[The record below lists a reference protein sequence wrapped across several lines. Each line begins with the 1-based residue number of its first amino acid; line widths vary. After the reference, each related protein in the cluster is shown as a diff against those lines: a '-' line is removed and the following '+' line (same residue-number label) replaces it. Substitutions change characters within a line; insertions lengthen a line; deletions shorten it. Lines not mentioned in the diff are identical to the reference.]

1 MQRPAALPLIRVFAT
16 PGVSWPGAPLRG
28 TSLRGRIV
36 AGNVS
41 IAGALGKGGITHGKR
56 EGDGATPAGAHRPVH
71 GYYRADRI
79 RKPATAV
86 PLAPLRADD
95 GWCDATGHSR
105 YNRHV
110 TLPFPARHETMWRD
124 DHLYDIVIDLGWN
137 ARPRAQR
144 RGSAIFLH
152 LARED
157 GGPTEGCIAVP
168 RDKARRLLALLGPR
182 TRSVVAGKPKPV
194 RKRKSVR
201 KPVPV
206 KPRRR

>member
-1 MQRPAALPLIRVFAT
+1 MQRPAALPLIRVFAA
-16 PGVSWPGAPLRG
+16 PSALLPGAPR
-28 TSLRGRIV
+28 RGRIV

-41 IAGALGKGGITHGKR
+41 IICVLGKGGVTHDKR

-71 GYYRADRI
+71 GFYRADRI
-79 RKPATAV
+79 RKPVTAV
-86 PLAPLRADD
+86 PLAPLRAND
-95 GWCDATGHSR
+95 GWCDEPGHGR

-110 TLPFPARHETMWRD
+110 ALPFSARHETMWRD

-137 ARPRAQR
+137 ARPRAQG

-168 RDKARRLLALLGPR
+168 RDKARRLLALIGPR
-182 TRSVVAGKPKPV
+182 TRIVVADKPKPL
-194 RKRKSVR
+194 RKAAPLR
-201 KPVPV
+201 
-206 KPRRR
+206 PRR